1 MFVHHFASYALLL
14 SLFFLLGSF
23 SLTALISALRK
34 FHKKD
39 SKRQFKELGLLFF
52 YRPLHLLIL
61 PAYEFEGIF
70 FSCISAQNLSRICFA
85 AFGALVINDLSTNI
99 WELFGLFFLLFII
112 SFVLAD
118 YIPRFLGTTYPD
130 ITIKITAPLSSIYL
144 LLCFPFSALFF
155 KISKSFTRAVA
166 IDDVH
171 EPATQA
177 KHELIQIIQES
188 KIGSEINV
196 QDKKLI
202 ESVFSFRHRIV
213 REVMVPRVELFS
225 LSKDTKIKDAALQL
239 EEQGY
244 SRVPVYS
251 ENIDNITGILMYK
264 DTLAV
269 YEKAFRTNDP
279 KLLEATVESIQ
290 KPAIFT
296 PETKKIS
303 ILLQEFRKRK
313 MHLAIVVD
321 EYGGTEGII
330 TIEDILEEIVGDI
343 FDEYDESEES
353 ELLKQPD
360 GSWIVDARMSIF
372 DAMDELKIEIPQE
385 GDYDTIGGYVVHQT
399 GAIPPKGFIIHQDDF
414 ELEILRS
421 TERSVEKVKITVFP
435 KDEDHETKKPSSND
449 SKETF

>member
-1 MFVHHFASYALLL
+1 MFVHHFAAYALLL
-14 SLFFLLGSF
+14 TLFFLLGSF

-52 YRPLHLLIL
+52 YRPLHLLFL
-61 PAYEFEGIF
+61 PSHEFEGIF
-70 FSCISAQNLSRICFA
+70 FACISAQNLSRICFA

-99 WELFGLFFLLFII
+99 WELFGLFLLLFIS

-118 YIPRFLGTTYPD
+118 YIPRFLGTNYPD

-144 LLCFPFSALFF
+144 LLCFPFSSLLF
-155 KISKSFTRAVA
+155 KISKSFTRAVT

-202 ESVFSFRHRIV
+202 ESVFNFRHRIV

-225 LSKDTKIKDAALQL
+225 LSNDTKIKDAAFQL
-239 EEQGY
+239 EAQGY
-244 SRVPVYS
+244 SRVPVYN

-279 KLLEATVESIQ
+279 KLLDATIESIQ

-372 DAMDELKIEIPQE
+372 DAMDELNIEIPQE

-414 ELEILRS
+414 ELEILLS